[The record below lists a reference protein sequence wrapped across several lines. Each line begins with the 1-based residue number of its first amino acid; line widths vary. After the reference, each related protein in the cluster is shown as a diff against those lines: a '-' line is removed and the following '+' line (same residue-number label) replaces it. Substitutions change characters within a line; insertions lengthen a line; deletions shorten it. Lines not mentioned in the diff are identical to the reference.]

1 MLLFGRPTSSNT
13 QKVLWTLCEIP
24 SRPSFELV
32 LASARLGADSNLL
45 CDSTGAKPYGVVDT
59 EEYRRLNPTRLVPCL
74 VDGSLAVWES
84 HSIVRY
90 LAQKY
95 APELH
100 LGTVEGMAR
109 CSPWM
114 DWLLFSQFHECNH
127 HFIDQTARTLPAD
140 RDVGLMAR
148 SYEGYVEK
156 LQKVEEQIGETD
168 AYVTGRDFSI
178 ADIVIGAEL
187 CRFSCGMTR
196 WAREPRGFPTL
207 VQLPNLERYFRR
219 LQDRPAFHTGCL
231 QHERQ
236 HQLLE
241 PLAEG
246 EYQLLLPKDTAA

>member
-1 MLLFGRPTSSNT
+1 MASSGT
-13 QKVLWTLCEIP
+13 WCQLACMTLRCPSVLQ
-24 SRPSFELV
+24 
-32 LASARLGADSNLL
+32 
-45 CDSTGAKPYGVVDT
+45 

-207 VQLPNLERYFRR
+207 VQLPNLERYFR
-219 LQDRPAFHTGCL
+219 
-231 QHERQ
+231 
-236 HQLLE
+236 
-241 PLAEG
+241 
-246 EYQLLLPKDTAA
+246 

>member
-1 MLLFGRPTSSNT
+1 MLRLFGRPTSSNT

-109 CSPWM
+109 
-114 DWLLFSQFHECNH
+114 SQAE
-127 HFIDQTARTLPAD
+127 PALSNAKICL
-140 RDVGLMAR
+140 RGFFKA
-148 SYEGYVEK
+148 GYVEK

-207 VQLPNLERYFRR
+207 VQLPNLERYFR
-219 LQDRPAFHTGCL
+219 
-231 QHERQ
+231 
-236 HQLLE
+236 
-241 PLAEG
+241 
-246 EYQLLLPKDTAA
+246 

>member
-1 MLLFGRPTSSNT
+1 MHMFRLSENGFQWHLVPTCLHDTAMPQCFTGGVPATESNT
-13 QKVLWTLCEIP
+13 R
-24 SRPSFELV
+24 RPQLTAASKMLYRILPIIRLFECHCTV
-32 LASARLGADSNLL
+32 AG
-45 CDSTGAKPYGVVDT
+45 
-59 EEYRRLNPTRLVPCL
+59 LVPCL

-207 VQLPNLERYFRR
+207 VQLPNLERYFR
-219 LQDRPAFHTGCL
+219 
-231 QHERQ
+231 
-236 HQLLE
+236 
-241 PLAEG
+241 
-246 EYQLLLPKDTAA
+246 